1 MPTGA
6 TAKQITSNQKEELLL
21 TCQCGLALD
30 GNSDEDDKFLSIL
43 VRHVSKHL
51 GLIATSLLD
60 MANINSG
67 STTQPVYSVCNQ
79 VREVFPL
86 V

>member
-21 TCQCGLALD
+21 TYQYGLALD

-51 GLIATSLLD
+51 GPIATSLLD

-67 STTQPVYSVCNQ
+67 SAT
-79 VREVFPL
+79 
-86 V
+86 